1 MSDAP
6 LRPGIAQGV
15 YPERRDIDDGRIERA
30 IHAARGYAASWRQ
43 LGRSRLE
50 AFVRSVDDAGAELKT
65 ETEAGLRSRTRDLR
79 NDLVMQGL
87 TDEQLVRVFALIR
100 EAAGRTIGMP
110 HYGVQL
116 MGGWAMARGMLV
128 EMETGEGKTLTATL
142 PACAAALAGIP
153 VHVVSVNDYLVQ
165 RDADL
170 MRPVYEALGLSVG
183 TVTDAAKDEGL
194 RRAAYACDVTYA
206 TSSQI
211 AFDYLRDGLVRSR
224 RPTPGSGGAGAQ
236 PLMRGLC
243 FAVVDEA
250 DSVLID
256 EARTPLI
263 LSAGQGTAEQRATYK
278 RALRLASA
286 LRRDEHFRADP
297 RAGTVE
303 MLGAG
308 RERLV
313 ELARPLEG
321 FWTGPRR
328 REEWVVR
335 ALSALHLYRRDHHY
349 LVREGKVEIIDGPT
363 GRAAPDRSWS
373 RGLHQLIEVKE
384 GCEVSP
390 ERETIARISYQ
401 RFFRRYLRLAGM
413 SGTVSEVSR
422 ELWSVYRLQ
431 VQEIPTRVEGRRLDG
446 GTRVFVE
453 GDDRWQSVVE
463 SVRKHRQAGRPVL
476 VGTASLSASES
487 LAERLD
493 AAGVPHRVLN
503 ARQDAEEASIVAE
516 AGAPGQV
523 TVATHMAG
531 RGTDICLG
539 PGVAEAGGLHVI
551 ATQRAEAGRI
561 DRQLYGRCSRQ
572 GDPGSFE
579 ALLAL
584 GDAPLLEY
592 YPRRVWRL
600 LARLARSGTPLP
612 RIWGEWLTRL
622 PQRAEERRHARM
634 RRGLIELEDQMGDT
648 LAFAGRGE

>member
-6 LRPGIAQGV
+6 LRPGIAQGA
-15 YPERRDIDDGRIERA
+15 YPERRDIDDGWLERA
-30 IHAARGYAASWRQ
+30 IHALGGYAASWRPLRSAALEQ
-43 LGRSRLE
+43 FVGR
-50 AFVRSVDDAGAELKT
+50 VDQAGAELKT
-65 ETEAGLRSRTRDLR
+65 ESDAGLQARTRELR
-79 NDLVMQGL
+79 SALVMQGL
-87 TDEQLVRVFALIR
+87 TDEQLVRSFALVR
-100 EAAGRTIGMP
+100 EAAGRTLGMP

-116 MGGWAMARGMLV
+116 MGGWAMARGMLA

-170 MRPVYEALGLSVG
+170 MRPVYQALGLSVG
-183 TVTDAAKDEGL
+183 TVTDAEKDESQ

-211 AFDYLRDGLVRSR
+211 AFDYLRDGLVRGRSGS
-224 RPTPGSGGAGAQ
+224 PGQQGAE

-243 FAVVDEA
+243 FAIVDEA

-278 RALRLASA
+278 RALRLARA
-286 LRRDEHFRADP
+286 LRRDDHFRADP
-297 RAGTVE
+297 RAGKLE
-303 MLGAG
+303 ILDAG
-308 RERLV
+308 RERLG
-313 ELARPLEG
+313 ELARSLEG

-335 ALSALHLYRRDHHY
+335 ALSALHLYKRDHHY
-349 LVREGKVEIIDGPT
+349 LVRDGKVEIIDGPT

-384 GCEVSP
+384 GCEISP

-413 SGTVSEVSR
+413 SGTVREVAR

-431 VQEIPTRVEGRRLDG
+431 VQEIPTRLEGRRRDG
-446 GTRVFVE
+446 GTRVFVDD
-453 GDDRWQSVVE
+453 DDRWRAVVE
-463 SVRKHRQAGRPVL
+463 SVREQQRAGRPVL
-476 VGTASLSASES
+476 VGTCSVSSSDSLG
-487 LAERLD
+487 ERLE
-493 AAGVPHRVLN
+493 AGGVPHRVLN
-503 ARQDAEEASIVAE
+503 ARQDADEASVVAE

-523 TVATHMAG
+523 TVATNMAG

-579 ALLAL
+579 AVLAL
-584 GDAPLLEY
+584 GDEPLLEY
-592 YPRRVWRL
+592 YPRPVWRFL
-600 LARLARSGTPLP
+600 SRLGRAGAPLP
-612 RIWGEWLTRL
+612 GLLGRSLTRL